1 MTENEKK
8 LAAELQLTRDA
19 LIHSEAAS
27 LASQEVLL
35 SIVARL
41 IESNQVFTRAEA
53 LKLQKDLQKSSAH
66 HKSAHEILRGLVRE
80 GVNG

>member
-8 LAAELQLTRDA
+8 LSEDLQATRDA

-41 IESNQVFTRAEA
+41 IESNQVFSRAEA
-53 LKLQKDLQKSSAH
+53 LNLQQDLQKSSAH
-66 HKSAHEILRGLVRE
+66 HKKAHEILQGLVRE
-80 GVNG
+80 GNNG